1 MLKRQSDG
9 TGPRDLMAGPTRD
22 EPRVFTIPP
31 GVAFLKT
38 LAGALCDGR
47 LDTSFRYDPADP
59 ISLADV
65 TIYVPTRRSARV
77 LRSEFVDLLGGR
89 SAILPVIRPLGE
101 TDDDSGFFDLVAPEE
116 MDLALP
122 IGGTA
127 RLLELGRLILAWR
140 NQLPK
145 IVLDVH
151 SESPLVAP
159 ASPADAIWLARA
171 LAELIDAVDTEE
183 RSWDDLQNLKTGEHA
198 LWWQLTAEFLKIAS
212 AFWPIRLEELRRS
225 SPAKHQAA
233 ILRGEARRIGER
245 QHKGPVI
252 VAGSTGSVPAAADLI
267 AAISRLPN
275 GTVVLP
281 GLDLSMPADQWDLVA
296 EESFDG
302 KPEPASRS
310 HSQFG
315 LSRLLKKIGVS
326 RDDVLPL
333 AEAPADLAFRAETIS
348 QALVP
353 AKATDRWSTWREE
366 AKPEDLRQAFAD
378 VSLIEAA
385 NEREEAVAIA
395 IALRLALEKPG
406 RNGGESQA
414 ALITPDR
421 ALGRRVTAEL
431 ARFGVVADDSAGSA
445 LSGTPQGTLTQLL
458 LEATLRPGDPV
469 AIVGLLKHPLLRL
482 GMPAPELRAAV
493 EALEVLALRGGVG
506 EMDISTLEPLL
517 ESRLLDQVSDRH
529 PPQWRLSLQE
539 GAPEKARDLASK
551 ITRAVEPLVSA
562 LLRYRPDGR
571 GLTARLNLSD
581 WATRTGR
588 ALEALCIDERGS
600 LGLLW
605 SGEAGEALAAML
617 SEVMETDGQ
626 MEADGP
632 QWIDIVM
639 ALTTGGA
646 VKPRS
651 LAHPRV
657 FIFGTLEARLQTV
670 DTMILGGLN
679 EGSWPGKTVNNPF
692 LSRTMKTDMGLEP
705 PERRIGQLAHDFEM
719 ACGTRNLILS
729 RSLRQGSTPTVASRW
744 LQRLLAL
751 GGKSF
756 ADELKARGA
765 DYRHWATAIDRGDS
779 ENQPGAKRPAPK
791 PPADL
796 QPKSYSFS
804 EVGRLRRDPY
814 SIYARRIL
822 KLDPLA
828 PFNEDPGAAQR
839 GTLYHAIIDR
849 YTREGHKPGTPVSRE
864 SMSRITEELFDAE
877 QLPPHID
884 RVWRPRFVEVAR
896 AFLEWEAGRAPDIRS
911 TATEVGAGF
920 EVEAAGIRVTGIAD
934 RIDIKGSGETDLI
947 DYKTGLSPTV
957 SQARALLD
965 PQLALEAAA
974 LQAGAFRGIGAQ
986 RPGDLLYVRLR
997 PGDRFRAEKVN
1008 NEGTTATAKR
1018 QPKSALDL
1026 AQESI
1031 DQLTRFV
1038 VTLRNGEAGFASRLV
1053 PFAQGDFGGEYDHL
1067 ARVAEWSTAEDD
1079 GEGEADE

>member
-1 MLKRQSDG
+1 MPAARRIFS
-9 TGPRDLMAGPTRD
+9 
-22 EPRVFTIPP
+22 IPSGAP
-31 GVAFLKT
+31 FLKT
-38 LAGALCDGR
+38 LAAALCDGR
-47 LDTSFRYDPADP
+47 LNDDFRYDPADP
-59 ISLADV
+59 LSLADV
-65 TIYVPTRRSARV
+65 TIFVPTRRSARV

-89 SAILPVIRPLGE
+89 AAILPVIRPLGE

-116 MDLALP
+116 MDMALP

-171 LAELIDAVDTEE
+171 LAELLDAIETEE
-183 RSWDDLQNLKTGEHA
+183 RDWADLDNLQTGEHA

-212 AFWPIRLEELRRS
+212 AFWPARLEELKRS
-225 SPAKHQAA
+225 SPAKHRAA
-233 ILRGEARRIGER
+233 ILRSEARRIGER
-245 QHKGPVI
+245 EHKGPII
-252 VAGSTGSVPAAADLI
+252 VAGSTGSVPAAAELI

-281 GLDLSMPADQWDLVA
+281 GLDTSMPDDQWDIVG

-302 KPEPASRS
+302 KPDPASRG

-315 LSRLLKKIGVS
+315 LSKLLKKIGVM
-326 RDDVLPL
+326 REDVGIIGDV
-333 AEAPADLAFRAETIS
+333 PADLAFRAAAIS

-353 AKATDRWSTWREE
+353 AQATDRWSEWRDDVDP
-366 AKPEDLRQAFAD
+366 AALRDAFAD

-395 IALRLALEKPG
+395 IALRLALQKPS
-406 RNGGESQA
+406 RNGGAAQA

-431 ARFGVVADDSAGSA
+431 ARFGILADDSAGSA

-458 LEATLRPGDPV
+458 LEAALRPGDPV
-469 AIVGLLKHPLLRL
+469 AIVGLMKHPLMRL
-482 GMPAPELRAAV
+482 GLPADDLRTAIDT
-493 EALEVLALRGGVG
+493 LEVLALRGGVG
-506 EMDISTLEPLL
+506 EMDISMLEPLL
-517 ESRLLDQVSDRH
+517 ETQLAVLVEERH
-529 PPQWRLSLQE
+529 TPQWRNSL
-539 GAPEKARDLASK
+539 PEDAIEIARDVARR
-551 ITRAVEPLVSA
+551 ITTAVEPLVSTFA
-562 LLRYRPDGR
+562 HRRADGR
-571 GLTARLNLSD
+571 GLTTKMPLSE
-581 WATRTGR
+581 WASRTGKV
-588 ALEALCIDERGS
+588 LEAIAIDERGD
-600 LGLLW
+600 LAALW
-605 SGEAGEALAAML
+605 SGEAGEQL
-617 SEVMETDGQ
+617 SSLLGEVMETDGQ
-626 MEADGP
+626 IDADGP

-657 FIFGTLEARLQTV
+657 FIFGTLEARLQSV

-679 EGSWPGKTVNNPF
+679 EGSWPGQTVNNPF
-692 LSRTMKTDMGLEP
+692 LSRSMKTDMGLEP

-729 RSLRQGSTPTVASRW
+729 RSLRQGATPTVASRW

-751 GGKSF
+751 GGKAF
-756 ADELKARGA
+756 ADGLKARGE
-765 DYRHWATAIDRGDS
+765 DYRHWASLIDAGEDQR
-779 ENQPGAKRPAPK
+779 PAKRPAPR
-791 PPADL
+791 PPAEL
-796 QPKSYSFS
+796 QPVKYSFS

-814 SIYARRIL
+814 SVYARRIL

-849 YTREGHKPGTPVSRE
+849 YTREGHKPGSNVSRE
-864 SMSRITEELFDAE
+864 SMMRITQELFDAE

-884 RVWRPRFVEVAR
+884 RVWRPRFVEVAK
-896 AFLEWEAGRAPDIRS
+896 AFLEWEEQRAPDVRG
-911 TATEVGAGF
+911 TVTEAGAGF

-934 RIDIKGSGETDLI
+934 RIDLMRSGNADII
-947 DYKTGLSPTV
+947 DYKTGLSPSV

-974 LQAGAFRGIGAQ
+974 LQAGAFKTMGVQ
-986 RPGDLLYVRLR
+986 QPGDLVYVRLR
-997 PGDRFRAEKVN
+997 PGDRFKAERVN
-1008 NEGTTATAKR
+1008 NEGSTATAKR
-1018 QPKSALDL
+1018 QPKSAIDL
-1026 AQESI
+1026 AQDSI
-1031 DQLTRFV
+1031 DQLTKFV
-1038 VTLRNGEAGFASRLV
+1038 LKLRSGDAGFASRLV

-1067 ARVAEWSTAEDD
+1067 ARVAEWSTADDD
-1079 GEGEADE
+1079 GEAEADE

>member
-1 MLKRQSDG
+1 MPAARRIFS
-9 TGPRDLMAGPTRD
+9 
-22 EPRVFTIPP
+22 IPS
-31 GVAFLKT
+31 GVPFLKT
-38 LAGALCDGR
+38 LAAALCDGR
-47 LDTSFRYDPADP
+47 LNDDFRYNPTDPL
-59 ISLADV
+59 SLADV
-65 TIYVPTRRSARV
+65 TIFVPTRRSARV

-89 SAILPVIRPLGE
+89 AAILPVIRPLGE
-101 TDDDSGFFDLVAPEE
+101 TDDDSGFFDLVTPEE
-116 MDLALP
+116 MDMALP

-171 LAELIDAVDTEE
+171 LAELLDAIETEE
-183 RSWDDLQNLKTGEHA
+183 RDWADLDNLQTGEHA

-212 AFWPIRLEELRRS
+212 AFWPARLEELKRS
-225 SPAKHQAA
+225 SPAKHRAA
-233 ILRGEARRIGER
+233 ILRSEARRIGER
-245 QHKGPVI
+245 EHKGPVI
-252 VAGSTGSVPAAADLI
+252 VAGSTGSVPAAAELI

-281 GLDLSMPADQWDLVA
+281 GLDTSMPDDQWDIVG

-302 KPEPASRS
+302 KPDPASRS

-315 LSRLLKKIGVS
+315 LSKLLKKIGVM
-326 RDDVLPL
+326 REDVGIIGDVPG
-333 AEAPADLAFRAETIS
+333 DLAFRAAAIS

-353 AKATDRWSTWREE
+353 AKATDRWSEWRDGADLE
-366 AKPEDLRQAFAD
+366 ALRGAFAD

-395 IALRLALEKPG
+395 IALRLALQKPG
-406 RNGGESQA
+406 RNGNAAQA

-431 ARFGVVADDSAGSA
+431 ARFGILADDSAGSA

-469 AIVGLLKHPLLRL
+469 AIVGLMKHPLMRL
-482 GMPAPELRAAV
+482 GLPADDLRTAID
-493 EALEVLALRGGVG
+493 ALEVLALRGGVG
-506 EMDISTLEPLL
+506 EMDISMLEPLL
-517 ESRLLDQVSDRH
+517 ETQLAALAEERH
-529 PPQWRLSLQE
+529 TPQWRNSL
-539 GAPEKARDLASK
+539 PEDAIEIARDVARR
-551 ITRAVEPLVSA
+551 ITDAVEPLVSA
-562 LLRYRPDGR
+562 FVHRRADGR
-571 GLTARLNLSD
+571 GLTTKMPLSE
-581 WATRTGR
+581 WASRTGK
-588 ALEALCIDERGS
+588 ALEAIAIDERGD
-600 LGLLW
+600 LAALW
-605 SGEAGEALAAML
+605 SGEAGEQL
-617 SEVMETDGQ
+617 SSLLGEVMETDGQ
-626 MEADGP
+626 IDADGP

-657 FIFGTLEARLQTV
+657 FIFGTLEARLQSV

-679 EGSWPGKTVNNPF
+679 EGSWPGQTVNNPF
-692 LSRTMKTDMGLEP
+692 LSRSMKTDMGLEP

-729 RSLRQGSTPTVASRW
+729 RSLRQGATPTVASRW

-751 GGKSF
+751 GGKAF
-756 ADELKARGA
+756 ADGLKARGE
-765 DYRHWATAIDRGDS
+765 DYRHWAALIDQGD
-779 ENQPGAKRPAPK
+779 NQAPAKRPAPR
-791 PPADL
+791 PPAEL
-796 QPKSYSFS
+796 QPVKYSFS

-814 SIYARRIL
+814 SVYARRIL

-849 YTREGHKPGTPVSRE
+849 YTREGHKPGSNVSRE
-864 SMSRITEELFDAE
+864 SMMRITKELFDAE

-884 RVWRPRFVEVAR
+884 RVWRPRFVEVAK
-896 AFLEWEAGRAPDIRS
+896 AFLDWEEQRAPDVRS
-911 TATEVGAGF
+911 TVTEAGAGF
-920 EVEAAGIRVTGIAD
+920 EVEMAGIRVTGIAD
-934 RIDIKGSGETDLI
+934 RIDLMRSGNADII
-947 DYKTGLSPTV
+947 DYKTGLSPSV

-974 LQAGAFRGIGAQ
+974 LQAGAFKTMGVQ
-986 RPGDLLYVRLR
+986 QPGDLLYVRLR
-997 PGDRFRAEKVN
+997 PGDRFKFERVN
-1008 NEGTTATAKR
+1008 NEGSTATAKR
-1018 QPKSALDL
+1018 QPKSAIDL
-1026 AQESI
+1026 AQDSI
-1031 DQLTRFV
+1031 DQLTKFV
-1038 VTLRNGEAGFASRLV
+1038 LKLRNGDAGFASRLV

-1067 ARVAEWSTAEDD
+1067 ARVAEWSTADDD
-1079 GEGEADE
+1079 GEGETDE

>member
-1 MLKRQSDG
+1 MSDVR
-9 TGPRDLMAGPTRD
+9 PNRL
-22 EPRVFTIPP
+22 FSIPSGAP
-31 GVAFLKT
+31 FLKT
-38 LAGALCDGR
+38 LAAALCDGR
-47 LDTSFRYDPADP
+47 LNETFRYDPQNP
-59 ISLADV
+59 LSLADV
-65 TIYVPTRRSARV
+65 TIFVPTRRSARV

-89 SAILPVIRPLGE
+89 AAILPVIRPLGE
-101 TDDDSGFFDLVAPEE
+101 TDDDQGFFDLVAPEE

-171 LAELIDAVDTEE
+171 LAELIDAIETEE
-183 RSWDDLQNLKTGEHA
+183 RDWKDLDNLQTGEHA

-212 AFWPIRLEELRRS
+212 GFWPTRLEELKRS
-225 SPAKHQAA
+225 SPAKHRAS
-233 ILRGEARRIGER
+233 ILRGEARRITER
-245 QHKGPVI
+245 EHKGPVI
-252 VAGSTGSVPAAADLI
+252 VAGSTGSVPAAAELI
-267 AAISRLPN
+267 AAISRLAE

-281 GLDLSMPADQWDLVA
+281 GLDMMMPQDQWDMVG
-296 EESFDG
+296 EETFDG
-302 KPEPASRS
+302 KPDPSSRS
-310 HSQFG
+310 HPQFG
-315 LSRLLKKIGVS
+315 LSRLLKKIGAT
-326 RDDVLPL
+326 REDVTVIG
-333 AEAPADLAFRAETIS
+333 ETQADLAFRAEAIS

-353 AKATDRWSTWREE
+353 AKATDRWSTWRQE
-366 AKPEDLRQAFAD
+366 ADPEKLRAAFAD
-378 VSLIEAA
+378 VALIEAA

-406 RNGGESQA
+406 RNGGEAQA

-431 ARFGVVADDSAGSA
+431 ARFGILADDSAGSA

-469 AIVGLLKHPLLRL
+469 AIVGLLKHPLIRL
-482 GMPAPELRAAV
+482 GLPPDELRAAID
-493 EALEVLALRGGVG
+493 ALEVLALRGGVG
-506 EMDISTLEPLL
+506 DMDISALEPLL
-517 ESRLLDQVSDRH
+517 DAQLTAILEDRH
-529 PPQWRLSLQE
+529 MPHWRSSLPE
-539 GAPEKARDLASK
+539 GAVGQAKDIAKRISA
-551 ITRAVEPLVSA
+551 AVEPLVSA
-562 LLRYRPDGR
+562 FIRRRPDGR
-571 GLTARLNLSD
+571 GLTARLTLSD

-588 ALEALCIDERGS
+588 ALEALCIDERGDLS
-600 LGLLW
+600 ALW
-605 SGEAGEALAAML
+605 SGEPGERL
-617 SEVMETDGQ
+617 SGLLGEVIETEGQ
-626 MEADGP
+626 IEADGP

-639 ALTTGGA
+639 ALTTGEA

-657 FIFGTLEARLQTV
+657 FIFGTLEARLQSV

-679 EGSWPGKTVNNPF
+679 EGSWPGQTVNNPF
-692 LSRTMKTDMGLEP
+692 LSRSMKTDMGLEP

-719 ACGTRNLILS
+719 ACGTRNLIFS
-729 RSLRQGSTPTVASRW
+729 RSTRQGSTPTVASRW

-756 ADELKARGA
+756 ADELKARGR
-765 DYRHWATAIDRGDS
+765 DVLNWASLIDRGD
-779 ENQPGAKRPAPK
+779 NQQPARRPAPK
-791 PPADL
+791 PPAEL
-796 QPKSYSFS
+796 QPVKYSFS

-849 YTREGHKPGTPVSRE
+849 YTRESHKPGTPVSRE
-864 SMSRITEELFDAE
+864 AMQRITRELFDAE

-896 AFLEWEAGRAPDIRS
+896 AFLDWEERRAPEVRS
-911 TATEVGAGF
+911 SVTEAGAGF
-920 EVEAAGIRVTGIAD
+920 EVESAGIRVTGIAD
-934 RIDIKGSGETDLI
+934 RIDIKRSGEADII
-947 DYKTGLSPTV
+947 DYKTGLNPSV
-957 SQARALLD
+957 LQARSLLD

-974 LQAGAFRGIGAQ
+974 LQAGAFKTMGIQ

-997 PGDRFRAEKVN
+997 PGDRFKEDRIN
-1008 NEGTTATAKR
+1008 NEGATANAKR
-1018 QPKSALDL
+1018 QPKSAIDL

-1031 DQLTRFV
+1031 DQLAKFV
-1038 VTLRNGEAGFASRLV
+1038 IKLRQGDAGFASRLV

-1067 ARVAEWSTAEDD
+1067 ARVAEWSTADDD
-1079 GEGEADE
+1079 GEADADE